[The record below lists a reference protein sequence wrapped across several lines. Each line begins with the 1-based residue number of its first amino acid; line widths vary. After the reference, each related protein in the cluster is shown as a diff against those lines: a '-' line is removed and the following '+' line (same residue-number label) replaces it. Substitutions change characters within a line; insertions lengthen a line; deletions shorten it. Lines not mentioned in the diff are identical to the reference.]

1 MWELS
6 FQSDIESASLKLE
19 VQRLDHHGSPEY
31 VSLWLVSLI
40 QGLWIEHTL
49 YISFKDDSL
58 SEQTGLIQ
66 I

>member
-31 VSLWLVSLI
+31 VSL
-40 QGLWIEHTL
+40 
-49 YISFKDDSL
+49 
-58 SEQTGLIQ
+58 
-66 I
+66 